1 MFNIVKTVSAL
12 KGEPEMQEGL
22 QTDHPKTDTG
32 EASAGSAVSES
43 ADGGLSMRSLY
54 FGIFL
59 ISAAVLS
66 LEIALTRIF
75 SYTLWYHF
83 TYVTISLAMLGFGAS
98 GAVLASSEKLTGL
111 GMKLA
116 YRSALI
122 GAALVPIMLVVVS
135 KVPFQPFQ
143 LFKEPVQIAYLIV
156 YYVAVTL
163 PFFCAGMTI
172 SCAFRSIPQRASKI
186 YFWDLTGAGIAC
198 FVAVWA
204 INFLGVP
211 GMAAC
216 TAALFLL
223 AAALFQPR
231 GSRLMRVATVCVA
244 VLWLPLGSNVEEVL
258 EFKASKEKWISRITG
273 KKVTFTKWS
282 PIFRVDAY
290 DLPATEDGVLGPDG
304 MNYGIKNRYISS
316 ETRYAFIAHDGDA
329 CAMMINAPTFDM
341 FGKSILKPPYL
352 LIKDPKV
359 LIIGPGGGV
368 DVAMALQ
375 SDARSITAV
384 ELDPITVDLVS
395 NKYADFVGGLYQ
407 DPRVNVVVD
416 EGRSFLRRA
425 EEKYDILQM
434 TGVDTL
440 AALNSGAYV
449 LAENY
454 LYTVEA
460 YDEFM
465 DHLTERGVL
474 SVAIFDAHYTVD
486 FPRHVARQ
494 VSLSV
499 TTLRDRGIS
508 EPYKHIAI
516 IASSHGEL
524 PFPYVL
530 ILTKMMPYT
539 LSEIRTLTKFSEE
552 LSFDIWYLPG
562 RSLSNP
568 PAYIAASSEEDL
580 AEYFDN
586 SPWELAAPTD
596 EAPFFFH
603 FYKWKTL
610 LGSRQID
617 TGHTQATGQLILLLI
632 MVLSLI
638 FSIALIVFPL
648 FRFRRAGLQTRWKGH
663 YILYFAALGLGFIFI
678 EISYIQR
685 FILFLGYPT
694 YSLTVIL
701 FALLTFS
708 GVGSYLSGRLSLS
721 PRNIIMIALCLLA
734 VVALGYAVVL
744 PPIFDHFLGAS
755 RQVRIAI
762 SLVLL
767 FPLGLL
773 MGVFFPTGIK
783 IISADDKRFVPWAW
797 GINGCASVIG
807 TVLSIIIA
815 MSYGFGTVTVL
826 AVIIYMIGVY
836 AMFRTGRETP
846 AKAR

>member
-1 MFNIVKTVSAL
+1 MPEERQVDHVQAD
-12 KGEPEMQEGL
+12 KG
-22 QTDHPKTDTG
+22 G
-32 EASAGSAVSES
+32 EIIKNTANDDANQS
-43 ADGGLSMRSLY
+43 LSTRTLY
-54 FGIFL
+54 PGIFL
-59 ISAAVLS
+59 ISAAVLL
-66 LEIALTRIF
+66 LEISLTRIF

-122 GAALVPIMLVVVS
+122 GAAMVPIMLAIVS
-135 KVPFQPFQ
+135 IVPFQPFQ
-143 LFKEPVQIAYLIV
+143 LFKEPMQIAYLFV

-172 SCAFRSIPQRASKI
+172 SCAFRSMPQRASKI

-198 FVAVWA
+198 FVVVWA

-211 GMAAC
+211 GVAAC
-216 TAALFLL
+216 SAALFLL
-223 AAALFQPR
+223 SASLFQPQ
-231 GSRLMRVATVCVA
+231 GSRSMRLAIVCLA
-244 VLWLPLGSNVEEVL
+244 VVWLPLGSNVEEVL
-258 EFKASKEKWISRITG
+258 EFKASKEKWISKIKD

-290 DLPATEDGVLGPDG
+290 ELPATKDGVLGPDG

-329 CAMMINAPTFDM
+329 CAMMINAPTFEM
-341 FGKSILKPPYL
+341 FDKSILKPPYL
-352 LIKDPKV
+352 LINDPKA

-375 SDARSITAV
+375 SKAHSITAV

-395 NKYADFVGGLYQ
+395 EKYANFVGGLYQ

-425 EEKYDILQM
+425 DEKYDIIQM

-454 LYTVEA
+454 LYTVNA
-460 YDEFM
+460 YNEFM
-465 DHLTERGVL
+465 DHLTQRGVL

-524 PFPYVL
+524 AFPYVL
-530 ILTKMMPYT
+530 ILTKMMPFT
-539 LSEIRTLTKFSEE
+539 LSEIRMLTEFSDE
-552 LSFDIWYLPG
+552 LSFDIWHLPG
-562 RSLSNP
+562 RSPNNS
-568 PAYIAASSEEDL
+568 PAYIAASSEEQL
-580 AEYFDN
+580 AEYLGN
-586 SPWELAAPTD
+586 SPWKLAAPTD
-596 EAPFFFH
+596 EDPFFFH
-603 FYKWKTL
+603 FYKWKSL
-610 LGSRQID
+610 LGSREID
-617 TGHTQATGQLILLLI
+617 TGHTQATGQLVLLLI
-632 MVLSLI
+632 MALSLI
-638 FSIALIVFPL
+638 FSIALIIFPL
-648 FRFRRAGLQTRWKGH
+648 FKFRKAGLETRWKWN

-701 FALLTFS
+701 FGVLTFS
-708 GVGSYLSGRLSLS
+708 GIGSYLSGRLSIA
-721 PRNIIMIALCLLA
+721 PRNLILVALCLLA
-734 VVALGYAVVL
+734 AVTLGYAVVL

-767 FPLGLL
+767 LPLGLL
-773 MGVFFPTGIK
+773 LGTFFPTGIK
-783 IISADDKRFVPWAW
+783 IISLDDARFVPWAW

-815 MSYGFGTVTVL
+815 MSHGFTVVTIL
-826 AVIIYMIGVY
+826 AVVIYVVGVV
-836 AMFRTGRETP
+836 AMFRAGGTNESV
-846 AKAR
+846 